1 MVNNSTNVNKW
12 TTIYHL
18 NSLNTRNTTAYDI
31 GNPGPGLGQV
41 HKYGGISP
49 VNWISPLPSWQ
60 LYLQRQYIPYF

>member
-31 GNPGPGLGQV
+31 GNPGPGLGLAWLTGSQ
-41 HKYGGISP
+41 P
-49 VNWISPLPSWQ
+49 SPL
-60 LYLQRQYIPYF
+60 